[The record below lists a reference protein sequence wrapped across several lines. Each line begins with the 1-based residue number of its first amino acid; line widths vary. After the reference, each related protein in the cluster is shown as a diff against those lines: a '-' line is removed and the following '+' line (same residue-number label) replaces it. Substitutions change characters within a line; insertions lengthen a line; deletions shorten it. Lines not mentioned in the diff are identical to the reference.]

1 MEYRSSQSGWL
12 QSGEELATPYYGGM
26 VSENITIYTWKSV
39 FEPNSEAIIG
49 DYDLRLRIMDLDGN
63 YSEYAYY
70 NNSIEV
76 LNNIPYVTS
85 FEVTSRVPEEE
96 YPPYVLVSLDGT
108 AFDDNGLTS
117 CQWRYSN
124 NTFDEPI
131 TTLSLQELRYG
142 CVITDVANITVGDYH
157 FFVRVLDTDGDW
169 SKWFSSDLFYVDDG
183 DGYDATSDA
192 FPEDSTQW
200 SDLDYDGWG
209 DNPSGNRPDA
219 FPKDPLEWKD
229 TDGDGSGDNS
239 DIAVNIP
246 NIYLQVSG
254 GIVLVVS
261 GVIVMEVF
269 SRRSRESISEQLEK
283 LIEQG
288 IDNERISGAFNNLE
302 NVEGAHFM
310 SSEISD
316 AKSILSEYH
325 TKQKNILTIME
336 ELHDLRMDSVA
347 FEQEGG
353 NAAELVEQL
362 SELEAE
368 LISESESDA
377 TVGYLNDLQ
386 TKFVEGL
393 SKKGDK

>member
-1 MEYRSSQSGWL
+1 
-12 QSGEELATPYYGGM
+12 
-26 VSENITIYTWKSV
+26 
-39 FEPNSEAIIG
+39 
-49 DYDLRLRIMDLDGN
+49 
-63 YSEYAYY
+63 
-70 NNSIEV
+70 
-76 LNNIPYVTS
+76 
-85 FEVTSRVPEEE
+85 
-96 YPPYVLVSLDGT
+96 
-108 AFDDNGLTS
+108 
-117 CQWRYSN
+117 
-124 NTFDEPI
+124 
-131 TTLSLQELRYG
+131 
-142 CVITDVANITVGDYH
+142 VITDVANITVGDYH